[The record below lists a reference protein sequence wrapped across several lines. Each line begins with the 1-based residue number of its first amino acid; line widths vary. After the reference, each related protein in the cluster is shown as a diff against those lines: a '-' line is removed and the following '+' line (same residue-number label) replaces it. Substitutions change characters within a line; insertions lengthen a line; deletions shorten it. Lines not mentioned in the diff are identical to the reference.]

1 MEKAKVILLVITLS
15 INFIKCDML
24 VSCSSDAACSTG
36 CCFDNLCRDISYC
49 DKFNL
54 YRQLYIALFCIL
66 GVFVVAI
73 IALIILIC
81 IKNNELLNLLIRLGI
96 ERKAKV
102 YPGGL
107 DNSFANQNIIKM
119 DGKLEG
125 KMKGKKIIY

>member
-1 MEKAKVILLVITLS
+1 MDKVELILLFILS
-15 INFIKCDML
+15 FSLIKCDML

-36 CCFDNLCRDISYC
+36 CCLDNLCRDISYC

-81 IKNNELLNLLIRLGI
+81 IKNNELLNLRRRLGI

-102 YPGGL
+102 FPGGL
-107 DNSFANQNIIKM
+107 DNSYSSSSMVKM
-119 DGKLEG
+119 DGKPDG
-125 KMKGKKIIY
+125 KMKGKKIID